1 MVDWVVVVLVV
12 VVVEVGWVVGSV
24 VLKVVYDRCVGCDPV
39 FCPQTAVNGSRHGRN
54 FYDCPA
60 YELIKLMM
68 TDDN

>member
-1 MVDWVVVVLVV
+1 MVVVVVVVVVLLV

-60 YELIKLMM
+60 YELIQLISL
-68 TDDN
+68 T